1 MKASLST
8 LIAGAIMAAV
18 AAPAGAQAPAP
29 APAPV
34 PGAPYAV
41 TYLEVMPSAKADAI
55 KLIKEVAAASRKEPG
70 NLRFE
75 VLQRMDRDNQF
86 AILEAW
92 NDPKAREAHE
102 SGSAMTQFRD
112 KLKPLRSGPYDERPS
127 LPITVAPPATAGTP
141 GAVYVVTHVDVAPPF
156 KDATIDLLKAFVDDS
171 RKEPSSVRLE
181 VWQQNNRSNHFT
193 VTEIWKDRPAVDSHI
208 VTASTKDFREKLG
221 PMSGAL
227 FDDRIYK
234 SIE

>member
-1 MKASLST
+1 
-8 LIAGAIMAAV
+8 MAATAV
-18 AAPAGAQAPAP
+18 PAGAQAPPP
-29 APAPV
+29 AP
-34 PGAPYAV
+34 GATYAV

-55 KLIKEVAAASRKEPG
+55 KLIKDVAAASRKEPG

-75 VLQRMDRDNQF
+75 VLQRTDRDNQF

-92 NDPKAREAHE
+92 NDPKALE
-102 SGSAMTQFRD
+102 SHAGGAAMTQFRD

-127 LPITVAPPATAGTP
+127 LPITVTPAVTAGSP
-141 GAVYVVTHVDVAPPF
+141 GAVYVITHVDVTPNF
-156 KDATIDLLKAFVDDS
+156 KDPTIEMLKKFADDS
-171 RKEPSSVRLE
+171 RKEPSSVRFE
-181 VWQQNNRSNHFT
+181 VLQQNNRANHFT
-193 VTEIWKDRPAVDSHI
+193 VTEIWKDRPAIDNHI
-208 VTASTKDFREKLG
+208 VTASTKEFREKLG

>member
-1 MKASLST
+1 MKASLGT
-8 LIAGAIMAAV
+8 LIAGAMMAAV

-29 APAPV
+29 APA
-34 PGAPYAV
+34 APYAV

-102 SGSAMTQFRD
+102 SGAAMTQFRD
-112 KLKPLRSGPYDERPS
+112 KLKPLRSARMTSGRRCRSPLPRRPRRERR
-127 LPITVAPPATAGTP
+127 A
-141 GAVYVVTHVDVAPPF
+141 
-156 KDATIDLLKAFVDDS
+156 
-171 RKEPSSVRLE
+171 
-181 VWQQNNRSNHFT
+181 RST
-193 VTEIWKDRPAVDSHI
+193 
-208 VTASTKDFREKLG
+208 
-221 PMSGAL
+221 
-227 FDDRIYK
+227 
-234 SIE
+234 

>member
-1 MKASLST
+1 MKASLGT
-8 LIAGAIMAAV
+8 LIAGAIMAAM
-18 AAPAGAQAPAP
+18 AAPAGAQAP

-102 SGSAMTQFRD
+102 SGAAMTQFRD

-127 LPITVAPPATAGTP
+127 QPITVAAEPAAG
-141 GAVYVVTHVDVAPPF
+141 GKGSVYVVTHVDVAPPS
-156 KDATIDLLKAFVDDS
+156 KDATIDLLKKFADDS
-171 RKEPSSVRLE
+171 RKEPSSVRFE
-181 VWQQNNRSNHFT
+181 VWQQNNRANHFT
-193 VTEIWKDRPAVDSHI
+193 VSEIWKNREAVDSHI
-208 VTASTKDFREKLG
+208 VTASTKGFREALG

-227 FDDRIYK
+227 FDDRIYT

>member
-1 MKASLST
+1 MKTSLGT
-8 LIAGAIMAAV
+8 LIAGAIMAAM
-18 AAPAGAQAPAP
+18 AAPAGAQAPP
-29 APAPV
+29 PAPV
-34 PGAPYAV
+34 PATLAV
-41 TYLEVMPSAKADAI
+41 TYLEVMPSAKADAV

-70 NLRFE
+70 NLRYE

-92 NDPKAREAHE
+92 NDPKALETHG
-102 SGSAMTQFRD
+102 SGAAMTQFRD

-141 GAVYVVTHVDVAPPF
+141 GAVYVITHVDVTPNF
-156 KDATIDLLKAFVDDS
+156 KDPTIDMLKKFTDDS
-171 RKEPSSVRLE
+171 RKEPASVRFE
-181 VWQQNNRSNHFT
+181 VWQQNNRANHFT
-193 VTEIWKDRPAVDSHI
+193 VTEIWKDRPAIDNHI
-208 VTASTKDFREKLG
+208 VTASTKEFREKLG

-227 FDDRIYK
+227 FDDRFYK